1 MKRTTNDE
9 KPLLTAKEY
18 AKGHF
23 SENTENVSK
32 LRRETIELE
41 PIFTSDPKLP
51 YSIYLCAK
59 RIISKL
65 NHIAEIDTSNIDL
78 NLKYELVQSVVDEM
92 KNSCDSIL
100 KCLDVELKK
109 G

>member
-23 SENTENVSK
+23 TENTENIGK
-32 LRRETIELE
+32 LRRAPIELD
-41 PIFTSDPKLP
+41 PIFTSEPKLP
-51 YSIYLCAK
+51 HSIYLCAK
-59 RIISKL
+59 RIIADL
-65 NHIAEIDTSNIDL
+65 DHIAEIDISNIDP
-78 NLKYELVQSVVDEM
+78 NLKYELIQSVVDEL